1 MLVAGDGAE
10 PLLVAVEIDAD
21 IGVLGLKGGPFLCR
35 KYSLE
40 RYAARV
46 GPVPERRPMQAHV
59 AARDDCFV
67 EVKSVQG

>member
-1 MLVAGDGAE
+1 LLVARNGAE

-21 IGVLGLKGGPFLCR
+21 VGALGLKGGPFLCR

-46 GPVPERRPMQAHV
+46 GPVPERRPMQANV
-59 AARDDCFV
+59 AARKDRFV
-67 EVKSVQG
+67 DVKGVQS